1 MRRLNQVTK
10 ELDKLQSL
18 KNSLN
23 SSFSEKSLR
32 ESIGLHKRILEREI
46 ASEKRWALQGYTI
59 TRLSGCPKIIV
70 ADETLNSSQESD
82 VREADTSSNCKTSK
96 GTDANENV
104 DNFQEP
110 DLNSNCQEE
119 KYILVTNN
127 GDRGIPHF
135 VHMKL

>member
-1 MRRLNQVTK
+1 MIALNKRLDEN
-10 ELDKLQSL
+10 
-18 KNSLN
+18 
-23 SSFSEKSLR
+23 
-32 ESIGLHKRILEREI
+32 RIAR
-46 ASEKRWALQGYTI
+46 EKRWALQGYTK
-59 TRLSGCPKIIV
+59 TRLSDCPKIIV